1 MSNKKTA
8 ITSGNENGEPAAI
21 ILAGGLGT
29 RLQSVVADVPKCM
42 APIKGIPFINYV
54 ITHLQKNGIKQFV
67 FSLGYKS
74 EIIIDHLDKNY
85 PHISKTY
92 VVEKEQLGTGGAITE
107 ACKYVSEKNVV
118 IVNGDTL
125 FNIDLDKMIGFHR
138 NHAADCTIAL
148 KLLPNCSRYGT
159 VVINS
164 QSLVKAFNEKKES
177 GQGYING
184 GIYVLDVNSFLN
196 DSLPVQFS
204 FEKDWLQKNF
214 GVKKIYGVKNN
225 RYFID
230 IGIPEDFEKA
240 NAQLE
245 KVIEVNGQW
254 RMGNGQ

>member
-1 MSNKKTA
+1 MANKKTA
-8 ITSGNENGEPAAI
+8 ITTSNEKGEPAAI

-42 APIKGIPFINYV
+42 APIKGVPFINYV
-54 ITHLQKNGIKQFV
+54 ITHLQKNGIKQFI

-85 PHISKTY
+85 AHISKTY
-92 VVEKEQLGTGGAITE
+92 VVEKEQLGTGGAIKE

-125 FNIDLDKMIGFHR
+125 FNIDLDKMINFHR
-138 NHAADCTIAL
+138 SHAADCTIAL

-164 QSLVKAFNEKKES
+164 QSLVKAFTEKRASE
-177 GQGYING
+177 QGYING

-196 DSLPVQFS
+196 DELPVQFS

-245 KVIEVNGQW
+245 KVINMRREA
-254 RMGNGQ
+254 

>member
-1 MSNKKTA
+1 MANKNIAVTA
-8 ITSGNENGEPAAI
+8 SKEKGEPAAI

-29 RLQSVVADVPKCM
+29 RLKSVVADVPKCM

-54 ITHLQKNGIKQFV
+54 ITHLQKNGIKQFI

-85 PHISKTY
+85 PHIAKTY
-92 VVEKEQLGTGGAITE
+92 VVEKEQLGTGGAIKE
-107 ACKYVSEKNVV
+107 ACKCVSEKNVV

-125 FNIDLDKMIGFHR
+125 FNIDLDKMISFHHS
-138 NHAADCTIAL
+138 HAADCTIAL

-159 VVINS
+159 VVTNS
-164 QSLVKAFNEKKES
+164 QSLVKAFTEKRES

-245 KVIEVNGQW
+245 KVIDVNGEW
-254 RMGNGQ
+254 